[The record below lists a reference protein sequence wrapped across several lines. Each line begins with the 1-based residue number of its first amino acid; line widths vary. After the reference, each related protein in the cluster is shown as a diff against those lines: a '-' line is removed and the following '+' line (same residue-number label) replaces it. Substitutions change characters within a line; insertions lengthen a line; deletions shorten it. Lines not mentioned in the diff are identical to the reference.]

1 MKQLAREATVGL
13 KTTTVGGDVELV
25 TALEAF
31 PVGKDVFAL
40 TDYGSPKWVFF
51 FTAPALFQTLSEY
64 RTTWRVGLR
73 NKRRSLSLL

>member
-51 FTAPALFQTLSEY
+51 LQRLPFSKHFPSTEPPGGS
-64 RTTWRVGLR
+64 G
-73 NKRRSLSLL
+73 